1 MMNWIYSALAGLVCG
16 LCEPTPLS
24 ADAHRGL
31 LRYFF
36 GVESD
41 SPLLLLLCHSAVLA
55 VLLIAGRLELRS
67 LHRTAKLLRSS
78 SRRRAVHANL
88 NQEGTLRLLRQTLI
102 PALIGRL
109 LCGYFGFITE
119 RLWMLAIALFFSGML
134 LWIPGLF
141 RTGNRDGRH
150 LSPVDGLCLS
160 LGSML
165 AALPG
170 FSAVG
175 GIMVLGSLRGL
186 HRSYALRTAW
196 LLLSAGLAA
205 AIGVDLLTLVGSG
218 FRFELTEIL
227 CALLGGVSAAAGACL
242 SIYAM
247 QALCRPGRNGTGN
260 FCFYNWGL
268 ALLCIVLFLL
278 V

>member
-1 MMNWIYSALAGLVCG
+1 MNWIYSALTGLVCG
-16 LCEPTPLS
+16 LCEPSPLS

-36 GVESD
+36 GQEGN
-41 SPLLLLLCHSAVLA
+41 SPLLLLLCHCAILA
-55 VLLIAGRLELRS
+55 VILGAGRLELRS
-67 LHRTAKLLRSS
+67 LRRTSKLLRSS

-88 NQEGTLRLLRQTLI
+88 NQEGTLRLLRQALI

-109 LCGYFGFITE
+109 ACGYFGFITE
-119 RLWMLAIALFFSGML
+119 RLWALAIALFFSGLL

-150 LSPVDGLCLS
+150 LSPADGLS
-160 LGSML
+160 LGLGAML

-175 GIMVLGSLRGL
+175 GVMVLGSLRGL

-205 AIGVDLLTLVGSG
+205 AIGVDLLTLVGTG
-218 FRFELTEIL
+218 FRFELAEIL
-227 CALLGGVSAAAGACL
+227 SALVGAAAAALGAYI
-242 SIYAM
+242 SIHAM
-247 QALCRPGRNGTGN
+247 RALCRPGRSGTGS